1 MNFCHKDIFSPTL
14 QQAAITRL
22 PKAGIK
28 PVQCASHQPV
38 SLLNIDYKIL
48 FKILKQVLF
57 SNLVQ
62 ILEIFLILFTHLHP
76 IPQK

>member
-14 QQAAITRL
+14 QQAAITRQ
-22 PKAGIK
+22 AGIK
-28 PVQCASHQPV
+28 PVQCASYQPV

-62 ILEIFLILFTHLHP
+62 ILEIVLILFTHLHP